1 MKRLFLTLALV
12 FGLVAT
18 AAAQVNVGGRL
29 GATMST
35 FRGDDADDAPW
46 GVGFNA
52 GVAAKYGVN
61 QMISVAPELG
71 IDFRRVADDDATFSA
86 WVLQIPVMVRV
97 NVMPQLYLEAGPSI
111 GFILS
116 SDYDY
121 DAPKAEEGVE
131 SVFGEATAALTG
143 PMFGDTKT
151 FELGLDFGVGYTVIP
166 NLDVNFRVVM
176 GLTDLFEDYDLGPI
190 FGTYEVDVQHLQ
202 VSLGATYWFM

>member
-18 AAAQVNVGGRL
+18 AAAQINIGGRL

-35 FRGDDADDAPW
+35 FRGDDSDDAPW

-61 QMISVAPELG
+61 QMISIAPELG

-97 NVMPQLYLEAGPSI
+97 NVMPQLYLEAGPSL

-131 SVFGEATAALTG
+131 DVFGEITAKMTG

-166 NLDVNFRVVM
+166 NLDVNFRVAM
-176 GLTDLFEDYDLGPI
+176 GLTDLFEDCDLGP
-190 FGTYEVDVQHLQ
+190 FGTYEVDAQHLQ

>member
-18 AAAQVNVGGRL
+18 AAAQINIGGRL

-71 IDFRRVADDDATFSA
+71 IAFLTAPAG
-86 WVLQIPVMVRV
+86 QPVPAGERALSRAALARAVDLLREAKA
-97 NVMPQLYLEAGPSI
+97 LHDELEAVYRPYMDFETLTAYTQSYI
-111 GFILS
+111 
-116 SDYDY
+116 
-121 DAPKAEEGVE
+121 EE
-131 SVFGEATAALTG
+131 L
-143 PMFGDTKT
+143 
-151 FELGLDFGVGYTVIP
+151 
-166 NLDVNFRVVM
+166 FR
-176 GLTDLFEDYDLGPI
+176 
-190 FGTYEVDVQHLQ
+190 
-202 VSLGATYWFM
+202 S